1 MFILFNTF
9 AIKTYTIITIFDR
22 NSSSAGFNLFN
33 ELDFDRKV
41 YFFVI
46 FLGEELLKI
55 LKGISIV
62 YRKK

>member
-1 MFILFNTF
+1 F
-9 AIKTYTIITIFDR
+9 ALKHSPLRRTLSLLSSTR
-22 NSSSAGFNLFN
+22 VLSSAGFNLFS
-33 ELDFDRKV
+33 ELDFYRQV